1 MEDINWRNKSLTP
14 PPTISLFSENLLA
27 ESIDRTISAIKNFD
41 HQPLK
46 IVSKTL
52 NGSPYHMYLM
62 YIEHSNYSESFNK
75 TAQFL
80 MYQFDK
86 KEMSR
91 LIEKNTIRWV
101 SMDTI
106 LNCIENKEKNTPIS
120 LRGVFYTTLV
130 NSRDQL
136 QFLIK

>member
-1 MEDINWRNKSLTP
+1 M
-14 PPTISLFSENLLA
+14 FVEN
-27 ESIDRTISAIKNFD
+27 
-41 HQPLK
+41 
-46 IVSKTL
+46 V
-52 NGSPYHMYLM
+52 
-62 YIEHSNYSESFNK
+62 NYSETFNK
-75 TAQFL
+75 ISNFL
-80 MYQFDK
+80 RYQFDK
-86 KEMSR
+86 QEMNK